1 MQDRWNDEMGNQGP
15 EENFSLDDII
25 KEVREMSRRE
35 QKDERPIVIP
45 PEEPSPSRE
54 EKREVSSLSPKEEA
68 PSKQQEK
75 IPQETVSPAHLKPSV
90 PKGNDVPTQQ
100 RTESIDNAPTQKVGP
115 IHGGKRQSNSSER
128 KSQPRK
134 SRQNPSN
141 SRLSPKNRMILRISP
156 ITIKRLSLE
165 KNSNIRR

>member
-54 EKREVSSLSPKEEA
+54 EKREVSPRSPKEEA
-68 PSKQQEK
+68 TSKQQEK
-75 IPQETVSPAHLKPSV
+75 IPQETVSPAHLEPSV

-115 IHGGKRQSNSSER
+115 
-128 KSQPRK
+128 
-134 SRQNPSN
+134 
-141 SRLSPKNRMILRISP
+141 SPK
-156 ITIKRLSLE
+156 KR
-165 KNSNIRR
+165 RREVPDEAETQVVEPTENTRWEEAVKQQRKKIAAQKEPP